1 MACYFIG
8 IIITRQKKALVL
20 TSQKEQMKKNFNDF
34 MQLHVKGV
42 RNTGI
47 ALVTLGVLA
56 LVLPMAAALAI
67 ELLLGWL
74 ILFGGVT
81 QILHAFRSKGVSR
94 FWWETGIG
102 VLYCG
107 IGLLLLL
114 NPMQGLVTIT
124 LLLTILFLVE
134 GIFKIVLAVQLM
146 PESSWL
152 WLLFSG
158 LISASLGIII
168 LLDIAGNAS
177 WVLGM
182 MVGINFVFA
191 GWALI
196 RQVSHFNAQ

>member
-1 MACYFIG
+1 M
-8 IIITRQKKALVL
+8 VL
-20 TSQKEQMKKNFNDF
+20 TSQKEQMKSNFNDF

-47 ALVTLGVLA
+47 ALVILGVLA
-56 LVLPMAAALAI
+56 LILPMAATLAI

-74 ILFGGVT
+74 LLLGGVT

-107 IGLLLLL
+107 VALLLLL

-134 GIFKIVLAVQLM
+134 GLFKIALAMQLL
-146 PESSWL
+146 PASTWL

-158 LISASLGIII
+158 LISVSLGIII
-168 LLDIAGNAS
+168 LLDIAGNAT

-196 RQVSHFNAQ
+196 RQASHFNSQAR

>member
-1 MACYFIG
+1 M
-8 IIITRQKKALVL
+8 VL
-20 TSQKEQMKKNFNDF
+20 TSQKEQMKINFNEF
-34 MQLHVKGV
+34 MQQHVKGV

-47 ALVTLGVLA
+47 VLLILGVLA

-102 VLYCG
+102 VLYCTVA
-107 IGLLLLL
+107 LMLLL

-124 LLLTILFLVE
+124 LLLTILFVVE
-134 GIFKIVLAVQLM
+134 GIFKIALAVQLM
-146 PESSWL
+146 PASTWL
-152 WLLFSG
+152 WLLISG
-158 LISASLGIII
+158 LISLALGIMI
-168 LLDIAGNAS
+168 LSDIADNAS

-196 RQVSHFNAQ
+196 RQASHFNAQAS